1 MKKYSKIKRELI
13 DTYIIF
19 SNSDESK
26 NIVVFKDTTGK
37 SRVIRV
43 DKILREEYKKR
54 KSEENSHNIKFS
66 RYIEHSEQTENSL
79 NKKAINKTISLEDE
93 VISNIGVEKI
103 IREIWELPVPQNRR
117 VYMYIVDEFSLTK
130 IARIE
135 NRAIPSIKESVDRGV
150 DNLRKKL
157 KKFYD

>member
-19 SNSDESK
+19 SNRDESK
-26 NIVVFKDTTGK
+26 NVVVFKDTTGK

-54 KSEENSHNIKFS
+54 KSEENSYNIKFS

-79 NKKAINKTISLEDE
+79 SKKTINKTISLEDV
-93 VISNIGVEKI
+93 VISNIGAERI
-103 IREIWELPVPQNRR
+103 IREIWRLPVPQNRR
-117 VYMYIVDEFSLTK
+117 VYMYIVDEFSLTE
-130 IARIE
+130 IAKIE
-135 NRAIPSIKESVDRGV
+135 NRAIPSIKESVDRGL
-150 DNLRKKL
+150 DNLRKNL